1 MKLFGRSLLNY
12 MPNPPIPIYISK
24 INDKLVLKITD
35 GYKLEL
41 KTPETM
47 KLFGRNLL
55 NYVPYVFLYAT
66 CLMPYVLSCLL
77 PYVLTCLVCFV
88 PYMLS
93 YLTCLMPYVFSCPMF
108 LAIYMLSCLKC
119 CHTSCSPCL
128 TCLAPYVHFVILH
141 ALHAPYVP
149 CILRASCQTCSR
161 VSHVLRA
168 VVPHVSCTLGILWLL
183 VSWTLHTLVLLDPDL
198 VQVFQA

>member
-12 MPNPPIPIYISK
+12 MPNPPILIYISK
-24 INDKLVLKITD
+24 INDRLVLKITD

-47 KLFGRNLL
+47 KLFGRSLL
-55 NYVPYVFLYAT
+55 NYVPYVFLYTT

-77 PYVLTCLVCFV
+77 PYVLTCLACFV

-93 YLTCLMPYVFSCPMF
+93 YLTCLMPYVFSCPIF
-108 LAIYMLSCLKC
+108 LVIYMLSCLKC
-119 CHTSCSPCL
+119 CRTSCSPCL
-128 TCLAPYVHFVILH
+128 NCSH
-141 ALHAPYVP
+141 ALRSSPHTCILAYVP

-183 VSWTLHTLVLLDPDL
+183 VS
-198 VQVFQA
+198 

>member
-1 MKLFGRSLLNY
+1 
-12 MPNPPIPIYISK
+12 MPNCPIPIYISK
-24 INDKLVLKITD
+24 INDKLALKITD

-55 NYVPYVFLYAT
+55 NYAPYVFLYAT

-77 PYVLTCLVCFV
+77 PYVLTCLACFV

-128 TCLAPYVHFVILH
+128 TCLAPYVHF
-141 ALHAPYVP
+141 ALRTLYLTCLVSNVLS
-149 CILRASCQTCSR
+149 CLTCVTCCCASRVLYLGYSLVAGVLNSTYSCTSRPWLSSGVSSLTCSYALM
-161 VSHVLRA
+161 SL
-168 VVPHVSCTLGILWLL
+168 ILLL
-183 VSWTLHTLVLLDPDL
+183 L
-198 VQVFQA
+198 